1 MTSYLLQLSLPLS
14 LLLLLLLLAQ
24 KVLLKPLGARSV
36 YALWA
41 AVPVFLLTTVLVSF
55 SPVAIHSDVIKRYQ
69 VGLQQVS
76 SAVSTTNWLFWLWML
91 GVALCSAY
99 LLLNYLS
106 SRAQYLRAAP
116 LKLTAAILHCRQ
128 ADDNSGPY
136 ITGLF
141 VPRILLPHD
150 FFTRFDAAQQ
160 QLILQHELTHWRRG
174 DLHLNYLA
182 LLLLC
187 LCWFNPLCWLAY
199 SRYRQA
205 QELACD
211 AVVTQHASKAER
223 IAYGYALLSSTQ
235 QSSANWWPLTHHYG
249 DLTTMKQRIMQ
260 LQHQQG
266 LSKTAI
272 LLALVLVT
280 SVTLLVQQPA
290 QAGADKATQL
300 TAVSRVEP
308 RYPVQAAQQGIA
320 GYVQIQFDVDAQGN
334 VINADVI
341 KAVPEQVFAKEALF
355 AVQQWKY
362 TATGQLHKAQRVQL
376 DFELDTTPV
385 DMERINV
392 VPSQKKHN
400 QSTD

>member
-1 MTSYLLQLSLPLS
+1 MTNYLLQLSLPLT

-24 KVLLKPLGARSV
+24 KVLLKLLGARSV

-41 AVPVFLLTTVLVSF
+41 AVPVFLLTTMLVSF
-55 SPVAIHSDVIKRYQ
+55 APIAIHSDVIKRYQ

-76 SAVSTTNWLFWLWML
+76 SSVGTTNWLFGLWMF
-91 GVALCSAY
+91 GVALCSGY

-116 LKLTAAILHCRQ
+116 LKQTPASRYCRQ
-128 ADDNSGPY
+128 ADDNSGPH

-141 VPRILLPHD
+141 VPCILLPHD
-150 FFTRFDAAQQ
+150 FFTRFDAIQQ

-211 AVVTQHASKAER
+211 AVVTQHATKVER

-235 QSSANWWPLTHHYG
+235 QSSVYGWPLTHHYG
-249 DLTTMKQRIMQ
+249 DYHSMKQRILQ
-260 LQHQQG
+260 LQQQQG
-266 LSKTAI
+266 FSKTFVVLAMAAVLSYG
-272 LLALVLVT
+272 LLINRPVFAGVDNSDQLVPT
-280 SVTLLVQQPA
+280 M
-290 QAGADKATQL
+290 
-300 TAVSRVEP
+300 RIEP
-308 RYPVQAAQQGIA
+308 RYPLQAAQLGIS
-320 GYVQIQFDVDAQGN
+320 GYVQIKFDVDGDGN
-334 VINADVI
+334 VQNAKVI
-341 KAVPEQVFAKEALF
+341 KAMPEETFGKEALK
-355 AVQQWKY
+355 AVAQWKY
-362 TATGQLHKAQRVQL
+362 NATGKVHKDQLVQL
-376 DFELDTTPV
+376 DFELDTPA

-392 VPSQKKHN
+392 TPQEKVLQ
-400 QSTD
+400 

>member
-14 LLLLLLLLAQ
+14 LLLLVLMLAQ
-24 KVLLKPLGARSV
+24 KVLLKPLGARSI

-41 AVPVFLLTTVLVSF
+41 AVPVFLLTTMLVSF

-76 SAVSTTNWLFWLWML
+76 SAVSTTNWLFWLWLL
-91 GVALCSAY
+91 GVALCSGY

-116 LKLTAAILHCRQ
+116 LKLTPTILHCRQ
-128 ADDNSGPY
+128 ADANSGPY
-136 ITGLF
+136 ITGFF

-150 FFTRFDAAQQ
+150 FFTRFDATQQ

-235 QSSANWWPLTHHYG
+235 QSSANGWPLTHHYG
-249 DLTTMKQRIMQ
+249 DFNTMKQRIMQ
-260 LQHQQG
+260 LQQQQG
-266 LSKTAI
+266 FSKTAV
-272 LLALVLVT
+272 LTALVLVIAT
-280 SVTLLVQQPA
+280 TLILQQPA
-290 QAGADKATQL
+290 QAGAEKAKSL
-300 TAVSRVEP
+300 APVMRIEP
-308 RYPVQAAQQGIA
+308 RYPVQAAQQGIS
-320 GYVQIQFDVDAQGN
+320 GYVQIKFDVDAEGK
-334 VINADVI
+334 VFNARVLGSN
-341 KAVPEQVFAKEALF
+341 PEKVFDKEALR
-355 AVQQWKY
+355 ALEQWQY
-362 TATGQLHKAQRVQL
+362 TATGTVHKAQMVQL
-376 DFELDTTPV
+376 DFELDVVAADIERVIVTP
-385 DMERINV
+385 
-392 VPSQKKHN
+392 PA
-400 QSTD
+400 STKG

>member
-14 LLLLLLLLAQ
+14 LLLLVLLLAQ
-24 KVLLKPLGARSV
+24 RVLLKPLGARNV

-41 AVPVFLLTTVLVSF
+41 AVPVFLLTTMLVSF
-55 SPVAIHSDVIKRYQ
+55 SPVAIQSDVIKRYQ

-76 SAVSTTNWLFWLWML
+76 GAVSSINWLFWLWL
-91 GVALCSAY
+91 FGVALCSGY
-99 LLLNYLS
+99 LLLNYLC
-106 SRAQYLRAAP
+106 SRAKYLRATP
-116 LKLTAAILHCRQ
+116 LKLTLTIRHCRQ

-141 VPRILLPHD
+141 VARILLPHD
-150 FFTRFDAAQQ
+150 FFTRFDVTQQ

-211 AVVTQHASKAER
+211 ALVTEHASKAER

-235 QSSANWWPLTHHYG
+235 QSSTNWWPLTHHYG
-249 DLTTMKQRIMQ
+249 DFNTMKQRIMQ

-266 LSKTAI
+266 FSKTAI
-272 LLALVLVT
+272 LTALMLVIT
-280 SVTLLVQQPA
+280 TTLILQQPA
-290 QAGADKATQL
+290 QAGAEKAESL
-300 TAVSRVEP
+300 APVMRIEP
-308 RYPVQAAQQGIA
+308 RYPVQAAQQGIS
-320 GYVQIQFDVDAQGN
+320 GYVQIKFDVDADGK
-334 VINADVI
+334 VFNAKV
-341 KAVPEQVFAKEALF
+341 VGSSPEKVFDKEALR
-355 AVQQWKY
+355 ALEQWQY
-362 TATGQLHKAQRVQL
+362 TATGAVHKAQMVQL
-376 DFELDTTPV
+376 DFELDAVAPDIERVIVTP
-385 DMERINV
+385 
-392 VPSQKKHN
+392 PATKKG
-400 QSTD
+400 

>member
-1 MTSYLLQLSLPLS
+1 MTDYLLQLSLPLT

-41 AVPVFLLTTVLVSF
+41 AVPVFLLTTMLVSF

-99 LLLNYLS
+99 LLLSYLS

-116 LKLTAAILHCRQ
+116 LKLAPAILHCRQ

-150 FFTRFDAAQQ
+150 FFTRFDATQQ

-182 LLLLC
+182 LVLVSLF
-187 LCWFNPLCWLAY
+187 WFNPLVWLAY
-199 SRYRQA
+199 RQYRNA

-211 AVVTQHASKAER
+211 AVATKNASKAER
-223 IAYGYALLSSTQ
+223 IAYGYALLSSAQ
-235 QSSANWWPLTHHYG
+235 QSSVNWWPLTHHYG
-249 DLTTMKQRIMQ
+249 DFNTMKQRITQ
-260 LQHQQG
+260 LQRQQG
-266 LSKTAI
+266 VSRMAVLAAMALVMGATLLLQQPVMAGVSKTQQ
-272 LLALVLVT
+272 LA
-280 SVTLLVQQPA
+280 
-290 QAGADKATQL
+290 
-300 TAVSRVEP
+300 AVMRIEP
-308 RYPVQAAQQGIA
+308 RYPQQAAEQGIS
-320 GYVQIQFDVDAQGN
+320 GYVQIKFDVDAQGK
-334 VINADVI
+334 VVNASVV
-341 KAVPEQVFAKEALF
+341 KSSPEKVFDKEALR
-355 AVQQWKY
+355 ALTQWQY
-362 TATGQLHKAQRVQL
+362 TATGKLHPAQMVQL
-376 DFELDTTPV
+376 DFELDNIQADIERVSVTPAA
-385 DMERINV
+385 
-392 VPSQKKHN
+392 QKG
-400 QSTD
+400 